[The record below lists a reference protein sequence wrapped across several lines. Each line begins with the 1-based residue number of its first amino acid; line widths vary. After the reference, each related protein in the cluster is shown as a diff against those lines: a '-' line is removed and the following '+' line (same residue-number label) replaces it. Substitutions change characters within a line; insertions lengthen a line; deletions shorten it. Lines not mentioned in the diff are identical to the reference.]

1 MLRHPKLLSLLL
13 AGFLAAQPASAQ
25 SLAEDIALQMTRL
38 GFVSVTIDGTWLG
51 RVRVTGTR
59 NGTSREIILNP
70 NTGEI
75 LRDLWLDEN
84 GQMTAAD
91 ITLSVKEAVT
101 DAVRDRV
108 QDRVETNVDAREDAQ
123 DDRQDARD
131 DRQDARDDSTDN

>member
-13 AGFLAAQPASAQ
+13 AGLLAAQPAFAQ
-25 SLAEDIALQMTRL
+25 SLADDIALQMTRL
-38 GFVSVTIDGTWLG
+38 GFVEVAIDETWLG

-84 GQMTAAD
+84 GQMIAAD

-101 DAVRDRV
+101 DAVRDT
-108 QDRVETNVDAREDAQ
+108 VETNVDARQDAR

-131 DRQDARDDSTDN
+131 DRQDARDDSTED